1 MSTITIPHD
10 IEIGGSTYYQINI
23 KLPLRSFTIKK
34 RYLEFQQLVL
44 DLSRSLGIDSRD
56 FPYELPGKR
65 INWLNKA
72 SIVEERKVGLAEFL
86 NNLIQDSTL
95 QNEREVLSF
104 LQLPSNFRF
113 TKDMLQNNRADLDSV
128 QNNWYDVYRKLK
140 LDILNE
146 SSSSI
151 SEQID
156 IRDRISRVYQPRIL
170 DLVRAIGTDKE
181 EALKKKQLVSQLQES
196 IDNLLVQKVPRS
208 KRVLGGAVKETP
220 ETLPLNNKE
229 LLQHQV
235 QIHQN
240 QDKELDQLRVLIARQ
255 KQIGELINAEV
266 EEQNEMLDRFN
277 EEVDYTSSKIKQARR
292 RAKKI
297 L

>member
-1 MSTITIPHD
+1 
-10 IEIGGSTYYQINI
+10 
-23 KLPLRSFTIKK
+23 
-34 RYLEFQQLVL
+34 
-44 DLSRSLGIDSRD
+44 
-56 FPYELPGKR
+56 
-65 INWLNKA
+65 
-72 SIVEERKVGLAEFL
+72 
-86 NNLIQDSTL
+86 
-95 QNEREVLSF
+95 
-104 LQLPSNFRF
+104 
-113 TKDMLQNNRADLDSV
+113 MLQNNRADLDSV

-151 SEQID
+151 SEQIH

-196 IDNLLVQKVPRS
+196 IDNLLVQEVPRS

-220 ETLPLNNKE
+220 ETLPLNKE

-277 EEVDYTSSKIKQARR
+277 EEVDYVQQNQAKDAELRRYYSNLFATSILSAIDVILAGWPNCSFESFRGLQRLMPDLNSRHRVSKTRR
-292 RAKKI
+292 YFERIFECQTVVAGTI
-297 L
+297 CLRWPS

>member
-1 MSTITIPHD
+1 M
-10 IEIGGSTYYQINI
+10 
-23 KLPLRSFTIKK
+23 
-34 RYLEFQQLVL
+34 
-44 DLSRSLGIDSRD
+44 
-56 FPYELPGKR
+56 
-65 INWLNKA
+65 
-72 SIVEERKVGLAEFL
+72 
-86 NNLIQDSTL
+86 
-95 QNEREVLSF
+95 
-104 LQLPSNFRF
+104 
-113 TKDMLQNNRADLDSV
+113 DSV

-151 SEQID
+151 SEQIH

-292 RAKKI
+292 RAKRYYSNLFTTSI
-297 L
+297 LSAIDVILAGWPNCSFESFSRSSAPNARSELSPSSFQNPPIF

>member
-44 DLSRSLGIDSRD
+44 DLSRNLGIDSRD

-65 INWLNKA
+65 INWLNKT

-104 LQLPSNFRF
+104 LQLLSNFRF

-151 SEQID
+151 SEQIH

-196 IDNLLVQKVPRS
+196 IDNLLVQEVPRS

>member
-1 MSTITIPHD
+1 M
-10 IEIGGSTYYQINI
+10 
-23 KLPLRSFTIKK
+23 
-34 RYLEFQQLVL
+34 
-44 DLSRSLGIDSRD
+44 
-56 FPYELPGKR
+56 
-65 INWLNKA
+65 
-72 SIVEERKVGLAEFL
+72 
-86 NNLIQDSTL
+86 
-95 QNEREVLSF
+95 
-104 LQLPSNFRF
+104 
-113 TKDMLQNNRADLDSV
+113 

-151 SEQID
+151 SEQIH

-292 RAKKI
+292 RAKRYYSNLFTTSI
-297 L
+297 LSAIDVILAGWPNCSFESFRGLQRLMPDLSSRHRVSKTRRYFERIFECQTVVAGTICLRWPS

>member
-1 MSTITIPHD
+1 M
-10 IEIGGSTYYQINI
+10 
-23 KLPLRSFTIKK
+23 
-34 RYLEFQQLVL
+34 
-44 DLSRSLGIDSRD
+44 
-56 FPYELPGKR
+56 
-65 INWLNKA
+65 
-72 SIVEERKVGLAEFL
+72 
-86 NNLIQDSTL
+86 
-95 QNEREVLSF
+95 
-104 LQLPSNFRF
+104 
-113 TKDMLQNNRADLDSV
+113 
-128 QNNWYDVYRKLK
+128 
-140 LDILNE
+140 
-146 SSSSI
+146 
-151 SEQID
+151 
-156 IRDRISRVYQPRIL
+156 
-170 DLVRAIGTDKE
+170 
-181 EALKKKQLVSQLQES
+181 VSQLQES
-196 IDNLLVQKVPRS
+196 IDNLLVQEVPRS